1 MNKLLKLENLQLDAA
16 GYLTDLDGNTV
27 NQKEFVEQQKL
38 ANFYVEL
45 AKRIKDKN
53 FKPTEIVESF
63 KDIHDRLVL
72 QLKQN
77 EKVTYV
83 TPPVKPEM
91 SIVNQLTEEAMAF
104 VNYTENT
111 EKTYKINQEM
121 QRFNKIHQVGNVGER
136 FTDDVVLL
144 NIPKLYTIAEILEAV
159 TIVVEKRDY

>member
-1 MNKLLKLENLQLDAA
+1 MNNLLKLENLQLDTA

-27 NQKEFVEQQKL
+27 NQKDFVEQQKL

-53 FKPTEIVESF
+53 FKQTEIVENF

-111 EKTYKINQEM
+111 EKADTINKEM
-121 QRFNKIHQVGNVGER
+121 QKFNKIYQVGNVGER

>member
-1 MNKLLKLENLQLDAA
+1 MVL
-16 GYLTDLDGNTV
+16 
-27 NQKEFVEQQKL
+27 
-38 ANFYVEL
+38 
-45 AKRIKDKN
+45 DKN
-53 FKPTEIVESF
+53 FKKTEITESF

-111 EKTYKINQEM
+111 EKTYKIN
-121 QRFNKIHQVGNVGER
+121 
-136 FTDDVVLL
+136 
-144 NIPKLYTIAEILEAV
+144 
-159 TIVVEKRDY
+159 